1 MSDKSEKEWSK
12 GKVAS
17 NIPQGIYTKENFK
30 WIRSMD
36 SGNIRIQTALF
47 IKEIGFR
54 MRRKEKGRSSIAMEI
69 GFKELLT
76 KKINKAA

>member
-1 MSDKSEKEWSK
+1 
-12 GKVAS
+12 
-17 NIPQGIYTKENFK
+17 
-30 WIRSMD
+30 MD